1 MIRTFLAVELSEL
14 LRTTLATI
22 QSDLKQR
29 LAKALTRDV
38 NISWVRP
45 ASLHVTVK
53 FLGDI
58 DEGLVLPLKEAIME
72 LLKAHGPIV
81 VPVNRLGAFP
91 RPQQPR
97 VLWAGP
103 SAQWERGEDASR
115 LAVLDRAIDAC
126 CGSLNLATDSRPL
139 SAHLTLARVK
149 AGERVVGQLLA
160 QSGVMD
166 RSFTCESLDINAIAL
181 MKSELK
187 PSGSVYTRLWDVR
200 VGRGNGVGE

>member
-1 MIRTFLAVELSEL
+1 MIRTFLAVELSEA
-14 LRTTLATI
+14 LRANLATI

-29 LAKALTRDV
+29 MAKALTRDV

-45 ASLHVTVK
+45 TSLHVTVK

-58 DEGLVLPLKEAIME
+58 GEGLVLPLKEAITE
-72 LLKAHGPIV
+72 LLSAHGPIV

-103 SAQWERGEDASR
+103 SEQWERGEDASR
-115 LAVLDRAIDAC
+115 LAALHRAIDAC
-126 CGSLNLATDSRPL
+126 CGSLNLAPDSRPL

-149 AGERVVGQLLA
+149 AGERVVGQVLA

-166 RSFTCESLDINAIAL
+166 RPFTCESLDINAIAL

-200 VGRGNGVGE
+200 L

>member
-1 MIRTFLAVELSEL
+1 MIRTFLAVELSEP
-14 LRTTLATI
+14 LRTHLATI
-22 QSDLKQR
+22 QADLKQR
-29 LAKALTRDV
+29 MANALTRNV
-38 NISWVRP
+38 SISWVRP

-58 DEGLVLPLKEAIME
+58 DEGLVLPLKEAITE
-72 LLKAHGPIV
+72 LLSAHRPIA
-81 VPVNRLGAFP
+81 VPVTRLGVFP

-103 SAQWERGEDASR
+103 SEQWERGEDAAR
-115 LAVLDRAIDAC
+115 LAALHGAIDAC

-149 AGERVVGQLLA
+149 AGERVVGQVLA

-166 RSFTCESLDINAIAL
+166 QPFTCESLDINAIAL

-200 VGRGNGVGE
+200 VGRGET

>member
-1 MIRTFLAVELSEL
+1 MIRTFLAVELSEP
-14 LRTTLATI
+14 LRTHLATI
-22 QSDLKQR
+22 QADLKQR
-29 LAKALTRDV
+29 MANALTRNV
-38 NISWVRP
+38 SISWVRP

-58 DEGLVLPLKEAIME
+58 DEGLVLPLKEAITE
-72 LLKAHGPIV
+72 LLSAHRPIS
-81 VPVNRLGAFP
+81 VPVTRLGVFP

-103 SAQWERGEDASR
+103 SEQWERGEDAAR
-115 LAVLDRAIDAC
+115 LAALHRAIDAC

-149 AGERVVGQLLA
+149 AGERVFGQVLA

-166 RSFTCESLDINAIAL
+166 RAFTCESLDINAIAL
-181 MKSELK
+181 MKSDLK

-200 VGRGNGVGE
+200 M

>member
-1 MIRTFLAVELSEL
+1 MIRTFLAVELSEP
-14 LRTTLATI
+14 LRTHLATI
-22 QSDLKQR
+22 QADLKQR
-29 LAKALTRDV
+29 MANALTRNV
-38 NISWVRP
+38 SISWVRP

-58 DEGLVLPLKEAIME
+58 DEGLVLPLKEAITE
-72 LLKAHGPIV
+72 LLSAHRPIA
-81 VPVNRLGAFP
+81 VPVTRLGVFP

-103 SAQWERGEDASR
+103 SEQWERGEDAAR
-115 LAVLDRAIDAC
+115 LAALHRAIDAC

-149 AGERVVGQLLA
+149 AGERVVGQVLA
-160 QSGVMD
+160 QSDVMD
-166 RSFTCESLDINAIAL
+166 RPFTSESLDINAIAL

-187 PSGSVYTRLWDVR
+187 PGGSVYTRLWDVR
-200 VGRGNGVGE
+200 VG

>member
-1 MIRTFLAVELSEL
+1 MIRAFLAVELSEP
-14 LRTTLATI
+14 LRATLATI
-22 QSDLKQR
+22 QADLKQR
-29 LAKALTRDV
+29 MANALTREV
-38 NISWVRP
+38 RISWVRP

-58 DEGLVLPLKEAIME
+58 DEGLVLPLKEAITE
-72 LLKAHGPIV
+72 LLSAHRPIA
-81 VPVNRLGAFP
+81 VPVTRLGAFP

-103 SAQWERGEDASR
+103 SEQWERGEDAAR
-115 LAVLDRAIDAC
+115 LAALHRAIDAC

-149 AGERVVGQLLA
+149 GGERVVGQVLA

-166 RSFTCESLDINAIAL
+166 RPFTCESLDINAIAL
-181 MKSELK
+181 MKSDLK

-200 VGRGNGVGE
+200 VGRGET

>member
-14 LRTTLATI
+14 LRTNLATI

-29 LAKALTRDV
+29 MAKALTRDV
-38 NISWVRP
+38 SISWVRP

-58 DEGLVLPLKEAIME
+58 EEELVLPLKQAITE
-72 LLKAHGPIV
+72 LLRAHGPIE
-81 VPVNRLGAFP
+81 VPVNRLGVFP

-97 VLWAGP
+97 ILWVGP
-103 SAQWERGEDASR
+103 SEQWERGEDAAR
-115 LAVLDRAIDAC
+115 LAALHRAIDAC

-149 AGERVVGQLLA
+149 AGERVVGQVLA

-166 RSFTCESLDINAIAL
+166 RPFTCESLDINAIAL

-200 VGRGNGVGE
+200 L

>member
-1 MIRTFLAVELSEL
+1 MIRTFLAVELSEP
-14 LRTTLATI
+14 LRTNLATL

-29 LAKALTRDV
+29 MAKLTRDV
-38 NISWVRP
+38 SISWVRP

-58 DEGLVLPLKEAIME
+58 EEELVLPLKEAITE
-72 LLKAHGPIV
+72 LLRAHGPIE
-81 VPVNRLGAFP
+81 VPVNRLGVFP

-97 VLWAGP
+97 ILWVGP
-103 SAQWERGEDASR
+103 SEQWESGEDAAR
-115 LAVLDRAIDAC
+115 LAALHRAIDAC

-149 AGERVVGQLLA
+149 AGERVVGQVLA
-160 QSGVMD
+160 QIGVMD
-166 RSFTCESLDINAIAL
+166 RPFTCESLDINAIAL

>member
-1 MIRTFLAVELSEL
+1 MIRTFLAVELSEP

-29 LAKALTRDV
+29 LAKVLTRDV

-103 SAQWERGEDASR
+103 SAQRER
-115 LAVLDRAIDAC
+115 AV
-126 CGSLNLATDSRPL
+126 SYT
-139 SAHLTLARVK
+139 HLTLPTT
-149 AGERVVGQLLA
+149 ERV
-160 QSGVMD
+160 
-166 RSFTCESLDINAIAL
+166 
-181 MKSELK
+181 
-187 PSGSVYTRLWDVR
+187 
-200 VGRGNGVGE
+200 

>member
-1 MIRTFLAVELSEL
+1 MIRTFLAVELSEP

-149 AGERVVGQLLA
+149 AGGRVVGQLLA

>member
-1 MIRTFLAVELSEL
+1 MIRTFLAVELSEP
-14 LRTTLATI
+14 LRTHLATI
-22 QSDLKQR
+22 QADLKQR
-29 LAKALTRDV
+29 MANALTRNV
-38 NISWVRP
+38 SISWVRP

-58 DEGLVLPLKEAIME
+58 DEGLVLPLKEAITE
-72 LLKAHGPIV
+72 LLSAHRPIA
-81 VPVNRLGAFP
+81 VPVTRLGVFP

-103 SAQWERGEDASR
+103 SEQWERGEDAAR
-115 LAVLDRAIDAC
+115 LAALHRAIEAC

-149 AGERVVGQLLA
+149 AGERVVGQVLA
-160 QSGVMD
+160 QSDVMD
-166 RSFTCESLDINAIAL
+166 RPFTCESLDINAIAL
-181 MKSELK
+181 MKSDLK

-200 VGRGNGVGE
+200 L

>member
-1 MIRTFLAVELSEL
+1 MIRAFLAVELSEP
-14 LRTTLATI
+14 LRATLATI
-22 QSDLKQR
+22 QADLKQR
-29 LAKALTRDV
+29 MANALTRNV
-38 NISWVRP
+38 SISWVRP

-58 DEGLVLPLKEAIME
+58 DEGLVLPLKEAITE
-72 LLKAHGPIV
+72 LLSAHRPIA
-81 VPVNRLGAFP
+81 VPVTRLGVFP

-103 SAQWERGEDASR
+103 SEQWERGEDAAR
-115 LAVLDRAIDAC
+115 LAALHGAIDAC

-149 AGERVVGQLLA
+149 AGERVVGQVLA

-166 RSFTCESLDINAIAL
+166 QPFTCESLDINAIAL

-200 VGRGNGVGE
+200 VGRGET

>member
-1 MIRTFLAVELSEL
+1 MIRTFLAVELSEP
-14 LRTTLATI
+14 LRTHLATI
-22 QSDLKQR
+22 QADLKQR
-29 LAKALTRDV
+29 MANALTRNV
-38 NISWVRP
+38 SISWVRP
-45 ASLHVTVK
+45 ACLHVTVK

-58 DEGLVLPLKEAIME
+58 DEGLVLPLKEAITE
-72 LLKAHGPIV
+72 LLSAHRPIA
-81 VPVNRLGAFP
+81 VPVTRLGVFP

-103 SAQWERGEDASR
+103 SEQWERGEDAAR
-115 LAVLDRAIDAC
+115 LAALHRAIDAC

-149 AGERVVGQLLA
+149 AGERVVGQVLA

-166 RSFTCESLDINAIAL
+166 RPFTCESLDINAIAL
-181 MKSELK
+181 MKSDLK

-200 VGRGNGVGE
+200 VG